1 MVRQGSRELQYSRAP
16 IDILLEI
23 RVIAPTPVK
32 HSGETSY
39 MRVVI
44 LLLPWLEL
52 FTLIELGIKTSAL
65 TAIAYVFVTL
75 FIGLAILRRQGMGMF
90 ERLRQ
95 GQDGR
100 ILGPELFLD
109 DMAMGFAGL
118 LLMIPGI
125 ITDLLALI
133 VMVGPLRRTLA
144 RAVLGPQSVVRT
156 SERSVGP
163 HETIEGVYRHVDD
176 DKTP

>member
-1 MVRQGSRELQYSRAP
+1 V
-16 IDILLEI
+16 LLENRAI
-23 RVIAPTPVK
+23 TPK
-32 HSGETSY
+32 PEKLIGERPY
-39 MRVVI
+39 MRVAI

-65 TAIAYVFVTL
+65 IAIAYVFVTL
-75 FIGLAILRRQGMGMF
+75 FIGLTILRRQGRGIF

-118 LLMIPGI
+118 LLMVPGM
-125 ITDLLALI
+125 ITDFFALI
-133 VMVGPLRRTLA
+133 VMVGPLRRRLA
-144 RAVLGPQSVVRT
+144 RAVLGPQTVVRT
-156 SERSVGP
+156 SQRSAGP
-163 HETIEGVYRHVDD
+163 NETIEGVYHHVND

>member
-1 MVRQGSRELQYSRAP
+1 
-16 IDILLEI
+16 
-23 RVIAPTPVK
+23 
-32 HSGETSY
+32 
-39 MRVVI
+39 MRVAI

-75 FIGLAILRRQGMGMF
+75 FIGLAILRHQGRGIF

-95 GQDGR
+95 AQDGR

-118 LLMIPGI
+118 LLIIPGM
-125 ITDLLALI
+125 ITDFLALV
-133 VMVGPLRRTLA
+133 VMVGPLRRRLA
-144 RAVLGPQSVVRT
+144 RTILGPQMVVRT
-156 SERSVGP
+156 SQRNVGP
-163 HETIEGVYRHVDD
+163 HETIEGDYRHITDE
-176 DKTP
+176 KNP